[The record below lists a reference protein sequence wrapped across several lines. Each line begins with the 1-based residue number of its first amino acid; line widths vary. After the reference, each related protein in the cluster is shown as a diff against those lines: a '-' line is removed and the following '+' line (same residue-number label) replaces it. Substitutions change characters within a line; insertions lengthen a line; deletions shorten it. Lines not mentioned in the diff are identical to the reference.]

1 MSEQNE
7 FIKRINELTELAG
20 EQENVIFEEQLE
32 AIFPEVTEDSA
43 KKQVLLDFLK
53 EKKIGLNEKIDVEEL
68 MSEDEKNYLEFY
80 LEDLKGA
87 GELTPGEREAFR
99 IRAIAGEE
107 DAQALVLQDYLLNV
121 VEIAKLYAGQ
131 GVMIEDL
138 IGEANI
144 ALVMAL
150 PNICALDKPAEVDG
164 FFGKTV
170 MDAMQDTIARHIDEL
185 SEDEKLVKKVNK
197 VSKAAKDLSMLLG
210 RKVTVEE
217 LMEESKMSRN
227 YIVSA
232 MKLCGNRIEE
242 LETPEELMD

>member
-1 MSEQNE
+1 MSEQSE

-20 EQENVIFEEQLE
+20 EQENVIFEDQLE
-32 AIFPEVTEDSA
+32 DIFPEVKEDSA

-53 EKKIGLNEKIDVEEL
+53 EKKIGLNEKIDADDLMTEE
-68 MSEDEKNYLEFY
+68 EKNYLEY
-80 LEDLKGA
+80 YIEDLKGA

-107 DAQALVLQDYLLNV
+107 DAAAIVLQDYLMNV

-150 PNICALDKPAEVDG
+150 ENIGALEKPEEVDG

-170 MDAMQDTIARHIDEL
+170 MDAMQDSIARYMDEL
-185 SEDEKLVKKVNK
+185 SEDEKMVRKVNK
-197 VSKAAKDLSMLLG
+197 VSKAAKDLSQLLG
-210 RKVTVEE
+210 RKITVEE

-227 YIVSA
+227 YIISA

-242 LETPEELMD
+242 IETPEELQ